1 MWCDGFRRF
10 GGVAVLAVVIVVAT
24 AVSPAAAQSPQQ
36 LRRAGMR
43 RAWRV
48 SLPLKMTTKIDAYHL
63 VGGHLF
69 AVGTDGQVRAVRA
82 DTGEL
87 VWTRQINTPGS
98 SALWAPISAWID
110 NKHVIVFTRPSDLLF
125 FDPAGGYEAE
135 GLQRRELR
143 EPTVSSVAI
152 SSDTIFAAE
161 PRGRFRAYP
170 FGKDAPRW
178 QLRTKGLLRLPP
190 LYLAERDLLIVAD
203 ESGRVSGISASTRD
217 SVFAVDVDGTPRG
230 QLVVADQSLY
240 VVSANARLYA
250 FELDHGDM
258 EWKYLLPNRPVGGPA
273 VTKTSA
279 YQAVVG
285 GGVQRVGLKQ
295 VWPNWFAT
303 DAKQFLAEWPDRVA
317 LLQTDGKIA
326 IARLQTGQ
334 TLSVIDPGETIRAVS
349 NPFSDAIIVAGPRG
363 EIRCYRP
370 IGSSKL
376 TLANFGVVPPKIE
389 SSEAEKTEQ
398 DQDDDDDDEND
409 EETSGE
415 EDTSEP
421 TEYDPLRS
429 KSETR
434 R

>member
-1 MWCDGFRRF
+1 MWYDGFRRF
-10 GGVAVLAVVIVVAT
+10 GGVAVLAVVIVVVT
-24 AVSPAAAQSPQQ
+24 AVSPAAGQSPQQ

-43 RAWRV
+43 QAWRV

-69 AVGTDGQVRAVRA
+69 AIGTDGQVRAVRA

-125 FDPAGGYEAE
+125 FDPAGGYETE

-143 EPTVSSVAI
+143 KPTVSSVAI

-170 FGKDAPRW
+170 FGKGAPRW

-217 SVFAVDVDGTPRG
+217 GVFAIDVDGAPRG
-230 QLVVADQSLY
+230 QLVVVNQSLY

-258 EWKYLLPNRPVGGPA
+258 EWKYLLPNRPVGGPV

-295 VWPNWFAT
+295 LWPNWFAA
-303 DAKQFLAEWPDRVA
+303 DAGQFLAEWSDRVA

-334 TLSVIDPGETIRAVS
+334 TLFVIDPGETVRAVS
-349 NPFSDAIIVAGPRG
+349 NPFSDAIIVAGPHG

-370 IGSSKL
+370 IGSQKL
-376 TLANFGVVPPKIE
+376 TLADFGVVPPKVEPAE
-389 SSEAEKTEQ
+389 SEKTEKGGH
-398 DQDDDDDDEND
+398 DNKGAKD
-409 EETSGE
+409 EEASKEEVTSK
-415 EDTSEP
+415 P

-429 KSETR
+429 KSKR
-434 R
+434 GHH